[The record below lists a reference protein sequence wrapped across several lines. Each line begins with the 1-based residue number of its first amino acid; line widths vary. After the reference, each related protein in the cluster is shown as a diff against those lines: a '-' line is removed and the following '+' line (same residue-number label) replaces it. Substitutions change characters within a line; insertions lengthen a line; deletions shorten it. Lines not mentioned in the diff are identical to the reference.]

1 MKVFSIVLAVSLL
14 VASATAS
21 QFIVL
26 DNTLIRSVVNT
37 TGEASTIATDTPA
50 AALTAA
56 PTTLPALTQ
65 AGLALSADGTLYVSD
80 AANHVVRKYDTT
92 VNPATGSN
100 FVGTSGTAGEADGTG
115 TAATFNNPG
124 PMVWYGG
131 NLYVASNGAGAKI
144 RKVTP
149 AGLTSAHATP
159 GAAVTSLAAAADGTM
174 YAALAG
180 KIVKISPDGATV
192 SDFVGAAAGT
202 PAAGVGVA
210 AVLGA
215 DNYIALSKDGKT
227 MYVVSNEAVSLV
239 ASTGVSFATV
249 NMENQAV
256 AIVTAKPAA
265 DGASAD
271 GVGSNAIL
279 SAVMGATVD
288 SAGNV
293 IFTERGA
300 TGGTIRKYEPAT
312 MTFSTLSSTA
322 ILAGTAS
329 NVVTTPNPFPGTL
342 NNGAAETAKF
352 VFPTAII
359 SATSFCG
366 KLAPEGTPVEITAAC
381 SELKGDVSSVSITGT
396 EVTVSEPLNV
406 AGDASVNPGAKL
418 TLTAATAIAGA
429 LGLTGNGTFTV
440 GGAAVTANSFAMA
453 ADSTYR
459 ILVEAATPAKLT
471 VANAADLAGTVV
483 VLVGKDFDFN
493 VGSSVSIMSFASK
506 TGDFVQQFLVKLRTP
521 FSRRALLQAPNV
533 NVACGNTNCQATGVA
548 PGTDDDDEVPF
559 LVALIIVSIALFVL
573 ICAAVFFYAASANK
587 SGKTVAR
594 TVDGPLYSDYSS
606 SSSEFFGPAADF
618 DYDYYSY

>member
-1 MKVFSIVLAVSLL
+1 M
-14 VASATAS
+14 
-21 QFIVL
+21 
-26 DNTLIRSVVNT
+26 
-37 TGEASTIATDTPA
+37 G
-50 AALTAA
+50 
-56 PTTLPALTQ
+56 
-65 AGLALSADGTLYVSD
+65 
-80 AANHVVRKYDTT
+80 
-92 VNPATGSN
+92 TGSV
-100 FVGTSGTAGEADGTG
+100 FLGTSGTAGEADGTG

-124 PMVWYGG
+124 PIVMSGG
-131 NLYVASNGAGAKI
+131 NMYIASNGAGNTL

-159 GAAVTSLAAAADGTM
+159 GAAVTSMVAAADGTI
-174 YAALAG
+174 YAAIATP

-192 SDFVGAAAGT
+192 SDFVGDGTAAAGT
-202 PAAGVGVA
+202 AGK
-210 AVLGA
+210 LGA
-215 DNYIALSKDGKT
+215 ENYIALSKDEKT
-227 MYVVSNEAVSLV
+227 MYILSNTASSV
-239 ASTGVSFATV
+239 ALSTGVSFLTV
-249 NMENQAV
+249 NMENQATAV
-256 AIVTAKPAA
+256 VTGKPAT

-293 IFTERGA
+293 VFTERGA
-300 TGGTIRKYEPAT
+300 TGGTVRKYEPAPQ
-312 MTFSTLSSTA
+312 TFSTVSSTA

-329 NVVTTPNPFPGTL
+329 NVAAAAAPTATL
-342 NNGAAETAKF
+342 NNGADETAKF

-359 SATSFCG
+359 PATSFCG
-366 KLAPEGTPVEITAAC
+366 RLAPEGTPVEITSEC
-381 SELKGDVSSVSITGT
+381 SELKGDVSSVSVTGADI
-396 EVTVSEPLNV
+396 TVSEPLNV

-418 TLTAATAIAGA
+418 TATAATAIAGA

-440 GGAAVTANSFAMA
+440 GGAAVTAGSFAMA

-459 ILVEAATPAKLT
+459 ILVEAATPAKLAVT
-471 VANAADLAGTVV
+471 NAADLAGTVV

-506 TGDFVQQFLVKLRTP
+506 TGDFAEQFLVKLRTP
-521 FSRRALLQAPNV
+521 FSRRALLQAPS
-533 NVACGNTNCQATGVA
+533 VA

-573 ICAAVFFYAASANK
+573 ICAAIFFYAASASK

-594 TVDGPLYSDYSS
+594 TVGGPLYSDYSS

>member
-1 MKVFSIVLAVSLL
+1 M
-14 VASATAS
+14 
-21 QFIVL
+21 
-26 DNTLIRSVVNT
+26 
-37 TGEASTIATDTPA
+37 GEASTIATDTPA

-56 PTTLPALTQ
+56 PTTLATLTQ
-65 AGLALSADGTLYVSD
+65 AGVALAADGSLYVSD

-92 VNPATGSN
+92 ANPATGTD

-131 NLYVASNGAGAKI
+131 NLYVASNGAGTKI

-174 YAALAG
+174 YAAVSG

-192 SDFVGAAAGT
+192 SDFAGAAAAA
-202 PAAGVGVA
+202 PAAGVGTNA
-210 AVLGA
+210 KFGA
-215 DNYIALSKDGKT
+215 ENYIALSKDEKT
-227 MYVVSNEAVSLV
+227 MYVISNTAVSVV

-256 AIVTAKPAA
+256 AIVTSKTT
-265 DGASAD
+265 GTSAD
-271 GVGSNAIL
+271 GVGTNAVL
-279 SAVMGATVD
+279 SAVMGATMD

-322 ILAGTAS
+322 ILADTKAD
-329 NVVTTPNPFPGTL
+329 VAATPNPFPGSL
-342 NNGAAETAKF
+342 NNGAADTAKF

-359 SATSFCG
+359 SATSFCR
-366 KLAPEGTPVEITAAC
+366 KLAPEGTPVEITSEC
-381 SELKGDVSSVSITGT
+381 SELKGDVSSVSVTNT
-396 EVTVSEPLNV
+396 DVTVSEPLNV

-418 TLTAATAIAGA
+418 TATAATAGA
-429 LGLTGNGTFTV
+429 RGLTGNGTFTV
-440 GGAAVTANSFAMA
+440 GGAAVTAGSFAMA

-459 ILVEAATPAKLT
+459 ILVEAATPAKLAVT
-471 VANAADLAGTVV
+471 NAADLAGTVV

-506 TGDFVQQFLVKLRTP
+506 TGDFAEQFLVKLRTP
-521 FSRRALLQAPNV
+521 FSRRALLQAHNV

-559 LVALIIVSIALFVL
+559 LVALI
-573 ICAAVFFYAASANK
+573 CAAIFFYAASASK

-594 TVDGPLYSDYSS
+594 TVGGPLYSDYSS

>member
-1 MKVFSIVLAVSLL
+1 M
-14 VASATAS
+14 
-21 QFIVL
+21 
-26 DNTLIRSVVNT
+26 
-37 TGEASTIATDTPA
+37 G
-50 AALTAA
+50 
-56 PTTLPALTQ
+56 
-65 AGLALSADGTLYVSD
+65 
-80 AANHVVRKYDTT
+80 
-92 VNPATGSN
+92 
-100 FVGTSGTAGEADGTG
+100 
-115 TAATFNNPG
+115 
-124 PMVWYGG
+124 
-131 NLYVASNGAGAKI
+131 
-144 RKVTP
+144 
-149 AGLTSAHATP
+149 
-159 GAAVTSLAAAADGTM
+159 
-174 YAALAG
+174 
-180 KIVKISPDGATV
+180 
-192 SDFVGAAAGT
+192 
-202 PAAGVGVA
+202 
-210 AVLGA
+210 
-215 DNYIALSKDGKT
+215 
-227 MYVVSNEAVSLV
+227 
-239 ASTGVSFATV
+239 
-249 NMENQAV
+249 
-256 AIVTAKPAA
+256 
-265 DGASAD
+265 SAD
-271 GVGSNAIL
+271 GVGTNAIL
-279 SAVMGATVD
+279 SAVMGATMD

-312 MTFSTLSSTA
+312 QTFSTLSSTA

-329 NVVTTPNPFPGTL
+329 NVVTAPIPSGSL
-342 NNGAAETAKF
+342 NNGAADTAKF

-366 KLAPEGTPVEITAAC
+366 KLAPEGTPVEITSEC
-381 SELKGDVSSVSITGT
+381 SELKGDVSSVSITNT

-418 TLTAATAIAGA
+418 TATAATAIAGA

-459 ILVEAATPAKLT
+459 ILVEAATPAKLA

-506 TGDFVQQFLVKLRTP
+506 TGDFAQQFLVKLRTP

-548 PGTDDDDEVPF
+548 DGTDDDDEVPL
-559 LVALIIVSIALFVL
+559 LVALIVL
-573 ICAAVFFYAASANK
+573 ICAAIFFYAASASK

-594 TVDGPLYSDYSS
+594 TVGGPLYSDYSS